1 MPSVDCGSN
10 VILIS
15 KIWLWCLD
23 PCCVCILPS
32 SFPLPHRPLLL
43 GVILGGDLIH
53 ILVLKPFGMFS
64 WISFTDVYLG
74 GRLGTSYAAYEI
86 SFSSFLLLKIGSQGL
101 SFLMHFLWLHLPL
114 GGKWWEE
121 REKKKQGDSLLPFST
136 LRALFA
142 SFYGQGEGFFSLSP
156 SFSVTVVMSAAA
168 AALLLLWQECI
179 FGTGQANP
187 SGQRW
192 VGSKS
197 FSLLSLS

>member
-1 MPSVDCGSN
+1 MLDPVKILQRMLISLFWQTIEVGADYLNCLPNMPSVDCGSN

-32 SFPLPHRPLLL
+32 SFPLPHCPLLL

-53 ILVLKPFGMFS
+53 VLVLKPFGMFS

-101 SFLMHFLWLHLPL
+101 SFLMHFL
-114 GGKWWEE
+114 
-121 REKKKQGDSLLPFST
+121 
-136 LRALFA
+136 
-142 SFYGQGEGFFSLSP
+142 
-156 SFSVTVVMSAAA
+156 
-168 AALLLLWQECI
+168 
-179 FGTGQANP
+179 
-187 SGQRW
+187 
-192 VGSKS
+192 
-197 FSLLSLS
+197 